1 MDLKKLIGKEIKGQF
16 LQNREGV
23 ENDIR
28 GINSMKEELSP
39 EDFRKYSL
47 DVQKSKSP
55 VEFSMRLLYINPS
68 SGLFMARCEDFFG
81 ESAISGIILPG
92 LHEIIHFQKAY
103 VGESYF
109 SDDCERNFNR
119 QFRQFFHS
127 GNYGVGNEKEFVAKG
142 KYSMHGHNHLKGG
155 IWNMESDLK

>member
-119 QFRQFFHS
+119 QFRQFFYS
-127 GNYGVGNEKEFVAKG
+127 GRYDFTLNKLSAGG
-142 KYSMHGHNHLKGG
+142 KYSEGRYNHLKGG
-155 IWNMESDLK
+155 TWNMESDLK